1 MSPVPARPVLLSL
14 AVAAAVA
21 LGGCQQ
27 AGNPIATAIEHA
39 TRGPGADDG
48 AGAAGTRDALP
59 LPLPASFPDDVYL
72 PHGYRVNSVM
82 ALPEAS
88 VLSLSVP
95 GDVGALFAD
104 ARRAMQAEGW
114 TQTVAAR
121 HSADTAMLAFEKPS
135 ADGARSALLSFNRNH
150 GDERVIL
157 GVQLRRQRQ

>member
-1 MSPVPARPVLLSL
+1 MSPVPARPAPLHL
-14 AVAAAVA
+14 AVAAAMA
-21 LGGCQQ
+21 LGACQQ
-27 AGNPIATAIEHA
+27 AGNPVATAIEHA
-39 TRGPGADDG
+39 TRGAEDPGH
-48 AGAAGTRDALP
+48 AGSAAARDALP
-59 LPLPASFPDDVYL
+59 LPTGFPEDVYL
-72 PHGYRVNSVM
+72 PQGYRVNSVM

-95 GDVGALFAD
+95 GDVGALFTD

-121 HSADTAMLAFEKPS
+121 HSADTAMLAFEKPA

-150 GDERVIL
+150 GDQHVIL